1 MKSKLIAVLLPLL
14 GAASVL
20 AQSAVVPALLS
31 YQGRV
36 TDSAGNLVGA
46 STPVNR
52 AVKFQLYTAS
62 SGGTAIWAETQTV
75 TISGGEFSV
84 LVGNGTGISGLTG
97 PSAPAPTPYKTL
109 KDVLNSATTSAFY
122 LGVTV
127 DDGNSAT
134 VDAEISPRQQ
144 LVSGAFALRAAVAE
158 SVASSAVTTA
168 MVADSSITTGKIA
181 DANVTSAKIADGTVA
196 AADIAANA
204 ITAAKIDSSSVGL
217 WSVSGASVYRSA
229 GNVGVGTASPSAPLH
244 VLANSN
250 TDPSANGLY
259 VQNTTN
265 AAGNNAIVG
274 VRTGGTSAGNPFY
287 AMEVSG
293 IGGWSIGLDNADGQK
308 LKFSSNSVSVSSGAK
323 MTVTPAGNVGIGTSN
338 PARPLSFADGVG
350 DKISLHGQST
360 SNYGLGIQSAL
371 LQLYSDSAGA
381 DIAFGYGSSYNFTER
396 MRVKGNGYVGIGTNS
411 PGGTLHLNESTG
423 TQAGVGVGTLI
434 LEHQNSGGASSVV
447 FRSKTNYSSDY
458 GYIQYQDDAS
468 IGGVGEQ
475 ARLVIATQND
485 ADDYVILQPTT
496 GRVGI
501 GTMNPV
507 VQLDVRGK
515 TARSQN
521 DFKTPGTNDTGDYS
535 NKDNDSVNGTP
546 STGLDVTIR
555 AEGYVESLGAVYYS
569 DRRIKE
575 IIDRVDPA
583 RALSAIENLRPTNY
597 RMIDKTNLG
606 ADAKTGL
613 IAQEV
618 QTILPD
624 AVSKRVDFV
633 PDIYAHAAS
642 VVFNAADSTA
652 TVTLSK
658 QHGLS
663 VGDVV
668 RVYDDAGLKELRVVA
683 ISGPVQFTVAGASA
697 TSRLFVYGKRVN
709 DFLAVDYDRVF
720 VTGIAAIQ
728 ELSAEVKEKDARIAD
743 LEKRLAALEKLL
755 TPAK

>member
-14 GAASVL
+14 GAASVH

-36 TDSAGNLVGA
+36 TDSAGNLIG
-46 STPVNR
+46 STTPANR

-158 SVASSAVTTA
+158 SVASSAVTTT

-181 DANVTSAKIADGTVA
+181 DANVTSAKIADGTVV
-196 AADIAANA
+196 AADIASNA
-204 ITAAKIDSSSVGL
+204 ITAAKIDASSVGL
-217 WSVSGASVYRSA
+217 WSVGGANVYRPS
-229 GNVGVGTASPSAPLH
+229 GNVGVGTSSPSAPLH
-244 VLANSN
+244 VLANGN
-250 TDPSANGLY
+250 TDPSANGIY
-259 VQNTTN
+259 VYNPINNTN
-265 AAGNNAIVG
+265 NNANVA
-274 VRTGGTSAGNPFY
+274 VRTAGVYAGNPFFSMDV
-287 AMEVSG
+287 AGVSG
-293 IGGWSIGLDNADGQK
+293 WSMGVDNADSQK
-308 LKFSSNSVSVSSGAK
+308 FKISNSWSALSTNTK
-323 MTVTPAGNVGIGTSN
+323 LTVTGAGNVGIGTTT

-350 DKISLHGQST
+350 DKISLTGQGT
-360 SNYGLGIQSAL
+360 SNYGMGIQPAL
-371 LQLYSDSAGA
+371 LQFYSDAAGA

-396 MRVKGNGYVGIGTNS
+396 MRVKGTGYVGIGTS
-411 PGGTLHLNESTG
+411 TPGGTLHLNESTG

-434 LEHQNSGGASSVV
+434 LEHQNNGGASSVV

-458 GYIQYQDDAS
+458 GYIQYQDDS
-468 IGGVGEQ
+468 NIGGAGEQ

-501 GTMNPV
+501 GTMSPV

-515 TARSQN
+515 TARTQT
-521 DFKTPGTNDTGDYS
+521 DFKNGTTDSGDYS
-535 NKDNDSVNGTP
+535 NKDVDSANGTP

-575 IIDRVDPA
+575 IIDRVDSA
-583 RALSAIENLRPTNY
+583 RALSAIESLRPTNY

-606 ADAKTGL
+606 ADPKTGL

-618 QTILPD
+618 QAVIPE

-658 QHGLS
+658 PHGLA

-668 RVYDDAGLKELRVVA
+668 RVYDDAGLKELGVVSV
-683 ISGPVQFTVAGASA
+683 SGPVQFTVSGAQD

-720 VTGIAAIQ
+720 VTGLAAIQ
-728 ELSAEVKEKDARIAD
+728 ELSSEVKEKDARIAD

-755 TPAK
+755 APAK

>member
-14 GAASVL
+14 GAASAL

-36 TDSAGNLVGA
+36 TDSSGVLIG
-46 STPVNR
+46 STTPVNR

-84 LVGNGTGISGLTG
+84 LVGNGTGIAGIAG

-158 SVASSAVTTA
+158 TVASSAVTTA

-181 DANVTSAKIADGTVA
+181 DANVTTAKIADGTIA
-196 AADIAANA
+196 AADIAAGA
-204 ITAAKIDSSSVGL
+204 ITSAKIDSSSVGL
-217 WSVSGASVYRSA
+217 WSVSGSNVYRSS
-229 GNVGVGTASPSAPLH
+229 GNVGVGTASPNAPLH
-244 VLANSN
+244 AVATSS
-250 TDPSANGLY
+250 TDPSANGVY
-259 VQNTTN
+259 VFNPTN
-265 AAGNNAIVG
+265 SANNNAVVS
-274 VRTGGTSAGNPFY
+274 VRTAGSSAGNPF
-287 AMEVSG
+287 VSFDVAG
-293 IGGWSIGLDNADGQK
+293 INGWSVGIDNADSQK
-308 LKFSSNSVSVSSGAK
+308 FKISNTWSSLATNPRLTITS
-323 MTVTPAGNVGIGTSN
+323 PGNVGIGTTT

-350 DKISLHGQST
+350 DKISLSGQNT
-360 SNYGLGIQSAL
+360 SNYGIGIQPAL
-371 LQLYSDSAGA
+371 LQLYSDAASA

-396 MRVKGNGYVGIGTNS
+396 MRVKGTGYVGIGTNS
-411 PGGTLHLNESTG
+411 PGGMLHLNESTG

-434 LEHQNSGGASSVV
+434 LEHQNNGGASSVV
-447 FRSKTNYSSDY
+447 FRSKNNFSSDY

-468 IGGVGEQ
+468 VGGAGEQ

-501 GTMNPV
+501 GTMSPV

-515 TARSQN
+515 TARTQT
-521 DFKTPGTNDTGDYS
+521 DFKNGTTDSGDYS
-535 NKDNDSVNGTP
+535 DKDHDSVNGTP

-575 IIDRVDPA
+575 IVDRVEPA
-583 RALSAIENLRPTNY
+583 RALSAIESLQPTNY
-597 RMIDKTNLG
+597 RMIDRTNLG
-606 ADAKTGL
+606 AETKTGL

-618 QTILPD
+618 QAVIPE

-633 PDIYAHAAS
+633 PDIYAHATT
-642 VVFNAADSTA
+642 VVFNAGDSTA

-658 QHGLS
+658 PHGLV

-668 RVYDDAGLKELRVVA
+668 RVYDDAGLKELGVVSV
-683 ISGPVQFTVAGASA
+683 SGPVQFTVSGANA

-720 VTGIAAIQ
+720 VTGLAAIQ

-743 LEKRLAALEKLL
+743 LEQRLAALEKLL
-755 TPAK
+755 APAK

>member
-217 WSVSGASVYRSA
+217 WSVSGASVYRAA

-323 MTVTPAGNVGIGTSN
+323 MTLTSGGNLGVGTTTPGF
-338 PARPLSFADGVG
+338 PLTFADALG
-350 DKISLHGQST
+350 DKISLYGQSG
-360 SNYGLGIQSAL
+360 SHYGFGIQNNL
-371 LQLYSDSAGA
+371 LQVHSATASD

-396 MRVKGNGYVGIGTNS
+396 MRVRGNGYVGIGTSS
-411 PGGTLHLNESTG
+411 PSQKLTIDSGWLAVNAADGAEYGISGTM
-423 TQAGVGVGTLI
+423 AGSDSWAIYG
-434 LEHQNSGGASSVV
+434 SGSGNNGS
-447 FRSKTNYSSDY
+447 
-458 GYIQYQDDAS
+458 
-468 IGGVGEQ
+468 
-475 ARLVIATQND
+475 LVIRTY
-485 ADDYVILQPTT
+485 DDSNEPINFIQTNTYRGGFNSAGNFEL
-496 GRVGI
+496 
-501 GTMNPV
+501 NNV
-507 VQLDVRGK
+507 VYQI
-515 TARSQN
+515 N
-521 DFKTPGTNDTGDYS
+521 
-535 NKDNDSVNGTP
+535 
-546 STGLDVTIR
+546 STFN
-555 AEGYVESLGAVYYS
+555 GAVSYAQMQWDTTNGAINFNVFNSWQSRNAWRTVRYDGDSNWDYFS
-569 DRRIKE
+569 DRRLKKD
-575 IIDRVDPA
+575 IIDAEPMLDRLMQV
-583 RALSAIENLRPTNY
+583 RFRRFHWLTSEQN
-597 RMIDKTNLG
+597 DKLEFG
-606 ADAKTGL
+606 V

-618 QTILPD
+618 EPLFPEIVGEGSAPGETEIRKT
-624 AVSKRVDFV
+624 VGYTEF
-633 PDIYAHAAS
+633 
-642 VVFNAADSTA
+642 A
-652 TVTLSK
+652 T
-658 QHGLS
+658 
-663 VGDVV
+663 
-668 RVYDDAGLKELRVVA
+668 
-683 ISGPVQFTVAGASA
+683 
-697 TSRLFVYGKRVN
+697 
-709 DFLAVDYDRVF
+709 
-720 VTGIAAIQ
+720 IAAKSIQ
-728 ELSAEVKEKDARIAD
+728 ELKARNDAEFSALRNEISEKDARIAD

>member
-1 MKSKLIAVLLPLL
+1 MNAKLTAVLLSLL
-14 GAASVL
+14 GASSAL
-20 AQSAVVPALLS
+20 AQTAVVPALLS

-36 TDSAGNLVGA
+36 TDSAGNLIG
-46 STPVNR
+46 STTPVNR
-52 AVKFQLYTAS
+52 AVKFQLYTVS
-62 SGGTAIWAETQTV
+62 SGGTALWAETQTV

-84 LVGNGTGISGLTG
+84 LVGNGTGISGITG

-109 KDVLNSATTSAFY
+109 KDVLNPASASSFY

-127 DDGNSAT
+127 DDGNAAT

-158 SVASSAVTTA
+158 SVASSAVTTT

-181 DANVTSAKIADGTVA
+181 DANVTSAKIADATIVG
-196 AADIAANA
+196 ADIATGV
-204 ITAAKIDSSSVGL
+204 ITAAKIDASSVGL
-217 WSVSGASVYRSA
+217 WGVNGASVYRSS
-229 GNVGVGTASPSAPLH
+229 GNVGVGTSSPSAPLH
-244 VLANSN
+244 VAATGGATPDLNGVYVYNPTNS
-250 TDPSANGLY
+250 S
-259 VQNTTN
+259 
-265 AAGNNAIVG
+265 GNNAVVS
-274 VRTGGTSAGNPFY
+274 VRTAGSSAGSPFFSMDV
-287 AMEVSG
+287 AG
-293 IGGWSIGLDNADGQK
+293 INGWSMGIDNADAQK
-308 LKFSSNSVSVSSGAK
+308 FKISNSWSAIGSNPK
-323 MTVTPAGNVGIGTSN
+323 LTITNAGNVGIGTTA
-338 PARPLSFADGVG
+338 PVRPLSFADGVG

-360 SNYGLGIQSAL
+360 SNYGFGIQSSL
-371 LQLYSDSAGA
+371 LQLYSDSSGA
-381 DIAFGYGSSYNFTER
+381 DIAFGYGSSTNFTER
-396 MRVKGNGYVGIGTNS
+396 MRVKGNGYVGIGTSS
-411 PGGTLHLNESTG
+411 PTGPLQINETTG
-423 TQAGVGVGTLI
+423 TQAGAYNGTLT
-434 LEHQNSGGASSVV
+434 LEHQNAGGASSIV
-447 FRSKTNYSSDY
+447 FRSKTNLGSDY
-458 GYIQYQDDAS
+458 GYIQYQDDS
-468 IGGVGEQ
+468 SVGGAGEQ

-501 GTMNPV
+501 GTMSPV

-515 TARSQN
+515 TARTQT
-521 DFKTPGTNDTGDYS
+521 DFKNGTTDSGDYS

-575 IIDRVDPA
+575 VIDRVDPA
-583 RALSAIENLRPTNY
+583 RALSAIEHLQPTHY
-597 RMIDKTNLG
+597 RMIDRTNLG
-606 ADAKTGL
+606 AETKTGL

-618 QTILPD
+618 QAILPE

-658 QHGLS
+658 PHGLV

-668 RVYDDAGLKELRVVA
+668 RVYDDAGLKELGVVSV
-683 ISGPVQFTVAGASA
+683 SGPVQFTVSGAQA

-720 VTGIAAIQ
+720 VTGLAAIQ
-728 ELSAEVKEKDARIAD
+728 ELSSEVKEKDARIAD